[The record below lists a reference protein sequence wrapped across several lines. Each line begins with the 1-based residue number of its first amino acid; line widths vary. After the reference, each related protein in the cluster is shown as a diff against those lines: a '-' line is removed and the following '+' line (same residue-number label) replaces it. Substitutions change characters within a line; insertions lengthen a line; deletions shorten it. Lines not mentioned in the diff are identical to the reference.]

1 MTKKLNFEKI
11 CGSDRQKNILFNL
24 LKQRKYK
31 ISHTQIPDIN
41 LHDKFVE
48 NQPYRAWFIV
58 FDDREEIGT
67 FYIKFD
73 NSIGINLI
81 MQSKENVESI
91 LKFIKSNFSPQREV
105 SSMIPPYFHFNIA
118 SDNCQLQSILEGIGL
133 YKLQISYR
141 I

>member
-1 MTKKLNFEKI
+1 MTKNINLEKVF
-11 CGSDRQKNILFNL
+11 GSDRQKNILFKL

-31 ISHTQIPDIN
+31 ISHSQLPDIN
-41 LHDKFVE
+41 LHNKFVE
-48 NQPYRAWFIV
+48 NHPYRAWFIV
-58 FDDREEIGT
+58 FNKQEEIGT

-81 MQSKENVESI
+81 IQNKENIEFI
-91 LKFIKSNFSPQREV
+91 LKFIKSNFSPKGNHQLFLN
-105 SSMIPPYFHFNIA
+105 ILNIA
-118 SDNCQLQSILEGIGL
+118 NDIYQLQCILEEIEL

>member
-81 MQSKENVESI
+81 IQSKENIESI
-91 LKFIKSNFSPQREV
+91 LKFVKSNFSPQREV
-105 SSMIPPYFHFNIA
+105 SSLVPPYFYLNIA
-118 SDNCQLQSILEGIGL
+118 SDNCQLQFILEGMGL